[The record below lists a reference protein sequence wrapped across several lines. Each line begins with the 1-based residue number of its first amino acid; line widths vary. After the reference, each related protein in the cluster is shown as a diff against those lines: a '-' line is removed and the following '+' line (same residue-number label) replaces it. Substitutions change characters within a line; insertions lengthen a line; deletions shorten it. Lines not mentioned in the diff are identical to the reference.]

1 VLDAV
6 ERLGVAPSAV
16 AGHSLGEYTA
26 LVAATIAYRDRELR
40 RHTTA
45 FVERYGR

>member
-1 VLDAV
+1 VLV
-6 ERLGVAPSAV
+6 TVVA
-16 AGHSLGEYTA
+16 A